1 MELRLKDL
9 MKEKGMT
16 SVRIAELVGM
26 HKTNVSNIIN
36 GKQMPSV
43 ETLERFANALGVRFT
58 ELFVL
63 EEESTPQTPR
73 FICPHCGKPL
83 DVVVQKKE
91 KDLD

>member
-1 MELRLKDL
+1 
-9 MKEKGMT
+9 MKAKGMT

-26 HKTNVSNIIN
+26 HKVNISNIIN

-43 ETLERFANALGVRFT
+43 EALERFARALECKVADLLDEGDVITKPITPDFT
-58 ELFVL
+58 
-63 EEESTPQTPR
+63 
-73 FICPHCGKPL
+73 CPHCGKPL

>member
-63 EEESTPQTPR
+63 EEESTPQPPT

-83 DVVVQKKE
+83 SVVVQKKE

>member
-63 EEESTPQTPR
+63 EEESTPQPPT

>member
-63 EEESTPQTPR
+63 EEESAPQPPT
-73 FICPHCGKPL
+73 FTCPHCGKPL

>member
-63 EEESTPQTPR
+63 EEESTPQTPT

>member
-9 MKEKGMT
+9 MKAKGMT

-63 EEESTPQTPR
+63 EEESAPQTPT
-73 FICPHCGKPL
+73 FICPHCGQPL

>member
-63 EEESTPQTPR
+63 EEESTPQTPT

-83 DVVVQKKE
+83 NIDIS
-91 KDLD
+91 